1 MVGDEGTVE
10 WSDDDAVKSGSNT
23 GNTIPWCRGQRVG
36 KWQDNSGNLAL
47 IQVENSL
54 GQGTEGGEVVG

>member
-23 GNTIPWCRGQRVG
+23 GNTTPWCRRQRVG
-36 KWQDNSGNLAL
+36 KW
-47 IQVENSL
+47 
-54 GQGTEGGEVVG
+54 